1 MKKIVSICGITTNA
15 FAQGGPNGPPN
26 PACNGPNPPPWCDGP
41 TVPIDNW
48 QLILLLILTGIV
60 LGIVQIHR
68 MNQIPAKK

>member
-60 LGIVQIHR
+60 LGVVQIHR
-68 MNQIPAKK
+68 MKQTSAKQ